1 MRRIMLTVAYDGT
14 NYCGWQLQPNGVT
27 IEQKLNE
34 ALRALLN
41 EPEATV
47 IGAGRTDAGVHSLG
61 NIAVFDTESKI
72 PAEKFPFALNV
83 RLPQDIRIQAAREVA
98 AAFHPRK
105 QNSRKTYEYKIL
117 NRCFALPLARFD
129 SYFYHVPL
137 NMEAMQR
144 AAAFLVGEHD
154 FAAFCSAGSQA
165 EDTIRRIYA
174 LEVSRQGDMISI
186 RVTGNGFLYNMVRI
200 IAGTLIEVGSGRF
213 TPEQVR
219 QMLLDRQ
226 RSGAGRKVPAHGLTM
241 LNIEYVEEEY
251 PQHIVSDTWEY
262 EISRGADGV
271 YIRMD
276 ACRTET
282 ECGILTGKLIHH
294 AYRDGAAAVYVG
306 GGCQWIQPDYAAGHY
321 CLRQDTQSR
330 RPGYLRAVDIFQE
343 KV

>member
-27 IEQKLNE
+27 IAQKLNE
-34 ALRALLN
+34 ALRDLLN
-41 EPEATV
+41 EPEAAV
-47 IGAGRTDAGVHSLG
+47 IGASRTDAGVHSLG

-72 PAEKFPFALNV
+72 PAEKLPFALNV

-98 AAFHPRK
+98 ADFHPRK
-105 QNSRKTYEYKIL
+105 RSSRKTYEYKIL
-117 NRCFALPLARFD
+117 NRRFELPLARFD
-129 SYFYHVPL
+129 SYFCHVPL
-137 NMEAMQR
+137 NVEEMQK

-174 LEVSRQGDMISI
+174 LDVGRQGDMISI

-213 TPEQVR
+213 TPEQVG
-219 QMLLDRQ
+219 QMLLERR

-241 LNIEYVEEEY
+241 LGIEYAEETY
-251 PQHIVSDTWEY
+251 PQHIVSDTWAY
-262 EISRGADGV
+262 EVFRNADAV
-271 YIRMD
+271 YIRMET
-276 ACRTET
+276 CRTEP
-282 ECGILTGKLIHH
+282 ECAVLTGKLVNH

-306 GGCQWIQPDYAAGHY
+306 GRCEWLRAGYTAGHY
-321 CLRQDTQSR
+321 RLVPEGESGAQD
-330 RPGYLRAVDIFQE
+330 YLKAVDISDG
-343 KV
+343 K